1 MLLTS
6 VLSNWRLSFS
16 SPNFLQ
22 KVENNNILSYVYI
35 HPSCNKQ
42 IYNITIALQYSPYK
56 IGRYPVFPTTKKL
69 FNCNPFFFFFFC
81 VIYCPKGL
89 VILKSHRFE
98 AGVGLYTHALM
109 KFCMSLNFMHRLFF
123 FQNIPIEVNEVIAI
137 YKKKICKRP
146 KVFWHIC
153 KCQFTGDC
161 NKCVFIQET

>member
-109 KFCMSLNFMHRLFF
+109 KFCLSLNFMHRLFF
-123 FQNIPIEVNEVIAI
+123 FSE
-137 YKKKICKRP
+137 YSDWR
-146 KVFWHIC
+146 
-153 KCQFTGDC
+153 
-161 NKCVFIQET
+161 